1 LQKVTEYNFAFKLV
15 FVEELSVGDKS
26 GRIDKGFED
35 VVHEW
40 DNSGDL
46 SP

>member
-1 LQKVTEYNFAFKLV
+1 MFS
-15 FVEELSVGDKS
+15 EELSVCDKS
-26 GRIDKGFED
+26 GGVNKGFED

-46 SP
+46 SSGEEGFGTPG